1 VATKEA
7 VMKSLDKVRAK
18 FEDRGVQTAFQGFN
32 KSVQFLFPDLNV
44 AYVMTVTGGVVT
56 DFREGTVKTP
66 GILLSMDSETF
77 LGIQNKELVGATA
90 LGQGKITITGI
101 VGDLLLLEKYLV

>member
-7 VMKSLDKVRAK
+7 VITGLDKVRAK

-32 KSVQFLFPDLNV
+32 KSAQFLFPDLKV
-44 AYVMTVTGGVVT
+44 AYVMTVTWGVIT

-66 GILLSMDSETF
+66 GIILSMDSETF
-77 LGIQNKELVGATA
+77 LGIQNKELAGVTA
-90 LGQGKITITGI
+90 LGQGKITIMGH
-101 VGDLLLLEKYLV
+101 VGDLLLLEKHLI